1 MQLKWVIVFT
11 YFYAREKIH
20 LDLHAILN
28 IRLLPLFNTF
38 SSNLNFLTANLN
50 LNNTIISVEFICTV
64 LLYDQKK
71 KKKKGIGI

>member
-1 MQLKWVIVFT
+1 MARPLNRNGLAQFIPKENFMQLKWVKVFT

-38 SSNLNFLTANLN
+38 SSNLN
-50 LNNTIISVEFICTV
+50 
-64 LLYDQKK
+64 
-71 KKKKGIGI
+71 